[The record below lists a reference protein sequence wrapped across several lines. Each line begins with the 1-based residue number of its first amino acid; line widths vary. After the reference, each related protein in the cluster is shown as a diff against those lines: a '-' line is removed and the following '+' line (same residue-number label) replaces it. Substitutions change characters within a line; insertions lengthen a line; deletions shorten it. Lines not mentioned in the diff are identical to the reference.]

1 MATVIFTLKTY
12 LNDVKQFQNAIDTPS
27 TVPTMK
33 ELADACGMKPTPF
46 SRLINNET
54 DSVSREKIALI
65 ISELRRRGLNPTFE
79 QLFDYRE

>member
-1 MATVIFTLKTY
+1 MATVTFTLKDY
-12 LNDVKQFQNAIDTPS
+12 LNEMKQIQNANKSPL

-33 ELADACGMKPTPF
+33 ELAEVCNMKPTPF
-46 SRLINNET
+46 SRLINNDT

-79 QLFDYRE
+79 QLFAYYE